1 MVTKILTARLIMVKT
16 LSLLSKFTSFHNF
29 MANLGLV
36 IRDDP
41 PKVIDMTGRV
51 WGEPVDGL
59 VLSIRELPREEE
71 RQVAGISVVM
81 KNEGSEAKTMR
92 VPQGIFFYKVEGLEL
107 SPYGRQFM
115 NSQQKNKTLEVK
127 LGAGEATDTDLPL
140 DTLYSLRAAGNYKV
154 RVSCELP
161 GGALLLSN
169 EITIRV

>member
-1 MVTKILTARLIMVKT
+1 

-41 PKVIDMTGRV
+41 PKVIDMTNRV
-51 WGEPVDGL
+51 WGEPVEDL

-81 KNEGSEAKTMR
+81 KNESAESKTMR
-92 VPQGIFFYKVEGLEL
+92 VAEGIFFYRVEGLAP

-115 NSQQKNKTLEVK
+115 NSPQKDKTIEIN
-127 LGAGEATDTDLPL
+127 LGPGEATETDLPL
-140 DTLYSLRAAGNYKV
+140 ATIYNLKAAGNYTV
-154 RVSCELP
+154 RVACELP
-161 GGALLLSN
+161 GGALLQSN
-169 EITIRV
+169 QITISL

>member
-1 MVTKILTARLIMVKT
+1 MVET
-16 LSLLSKFTSFHNF
+16 LSLLSKFTRFHNF

-81 KNEGSEAKTMR
+81 KNEGAEAKTMR
-92 VPQGIFFYKVEGLEL
+92 VPEGIFFYRVEGLEL

-115 NSQQKNKTLEVK
+115 NSQQKDKRIEVNP
-127 LGAGEATDTDLPL
+127 GPGEATETDLPL
-140 DTLYSLRAAGNYKV
+140 ATIYNLKSAGNYNV

-161 GGALLLSN
+161 GGALLKSN

>member
-1 MVTKILTARLIMVKT
+1 MVKT

-41 PKVIDMTGRV
+41 PKVIDLTNRV

-71 RQVAGISVVM
+71 RLVAGISVVM
-81 KNEGSEAKTMR
+81 KNEGAQSKIMR
-92 VPQGIFFYKVEGLEL
+92 VAEGIFFYRVEGLEL

-115 NSQQKNKTLEVK
+115 NSQQKNNTIELN
-127 LGAGEATDTDLPL
+127 LAPGGATETELPL
-140 DTLYSLRAAGNYKV
+140 ATVYNLKAAGTYNI

-161 GGALLLSN
+161 GGTHLHSN
-169 EITIRV
+169 EIPIRV